1 MDEVDTTVI
10 GGSGESLKVEEEKVY
25 TVCGGGGGAGC
36 GGGGRWCF
44 LPSADDQS
52 SGE

>member
-1 MDEVDTTVI
+1 MDKVDPTVV

-25 TVCGGGGGAGC
+25 IVCVGWRNE
-36 GGGGRWCF
+36 GGGRWCF
-44 LPSADDQS
+44 LPSADDDQS